1 MTFCVSF
8 VNICKYVLLIQQDGF
23 FMVVSDDDSG
33 CHPCG
38 CSLSTAVSLLCN
50 NTSGQCPCKSHLIG
64 RICDV
69 IEDFY
74 WLPYFEG
81 VIYEAEFASL
91 SVSY

>member
-1 MTFCVSF
+1 
-8 VNICKYVLLIQQDGF
+8 
-23 FMVVSDDDSG
+23 MVVSDDGNG

-50 NTSGQCPCKSHLIG
+50 NVSGQCPCKSGLIG

-74 WLPYFEG
+74 WLPYSEG

-91 SVSY
+91 SVSYRLSVMLVVNLDVLVVTGRSYG